1 MGAAC
6 LVVLGLLGQ
15 VPRDVAP
22 ALQPSPSFYSLP
34 NTFELTFSRFSPSM
48 QAADASPG
56 QKKKTSDC
64 WFGGDKVQHALVS
77 TYLTFF
83 IYQVNREIFD
93 EKKSEA
99 RVVAVTTTFFIGT
112 AKETYD
118 RTVRRTRFSLKDL
131 VADGVGIAFGLWA
144 TTW

>member
-6 LVVLGLLGQ
+6 LVVLGLLGHMS
-15 VPRDVAP
+15 PDVAT
-22 ALQPSPSFYSLP
+22 ALQPSPPIPPFP
-34 NTFELTFSRFSPSM
+34 NTCELSFSRFSP
-48 QAADASPG
+48 AGEANGASPT
-56 QKKKTSDC
+56 QKEKTPDR
-64 WFGGDKVQHALVS
+64 WFGGDKVQHLLVS
-77 TYLTFF
+77 TYLTFLL
-83 IYQVNREIFD
+83 YQVNREIFE

-99 RVVAVTTTFFIGT
+99 RVVAVSTTFFIGT

-118 RTVRRTRFSLKDL
+118 RTVRKTRFSLKDL

>member
-1 MGAAC
+1 MGPAC

-15 VPRDVAP
+15 MSPDVAT
-22 ALQPSPSFYSLP
+22 AMKPSPPFSSFP
-34 NTFELTFSRFSPSM
+34 NTCELSFARFSPVRE
-48 QAADASPG
+48 ATDGSPT
-56 QKKKTSDC
+56 QKEKTPDR

-77 TYLTFF
+77 TYLTFL
-83 IYQVNREIFD
+83 IYQVNREIFV
-93 EKKSEA
+93 EKTAEA
-99 RVVAVTTTFFIGT
+99 RVVAVSTTFFIGT

-118 RTVRRTRFSLKDL
+118 RTVRQTRFSLKDL